1 MKKSILLF
9 LIVISLNCFA
19 QLSELKAPSA
29 NTNCSAFDISPNGK
43 YVITADGYTVRLL
56 DVKTGKELR
65 EFNFKSYSVCFSPDG
80 KSFAVSEENEIK
92 IVDII
97 TGNVLK
103 SKSDIKGRSYLCFS
117 PDGKNL
123 TFFSGSFLQLW
134 DMATEK
140 LRNIETGKQF
150 HGYGREGGYF
160 FDKLKFSKNGKLIIS
175 SDWGTEDGDKAILNI
190 NIWDV
195 NSGVKIR
202 SFAADNYNIADFDI
216 SDDETQIASV
226 HGNDTIK
233 IWDLNSGRL
242 RKIITPNKN
251 ANTSRDEDAFQSVC
265 FTPDVKNIVT
275 GNETNYRKASIKLW
289 NAESGTII
297 SEFGNGN
304 NINSIKFINNS
315 SDFVAASMSIGVKV
329 YDFSTNKIVQNFAR
343 NAFLIEE
350 WTNTQAGDQ
359 FLINMNSETNFKLLD
374 NTFKSIM
381 IFDNS
386 RRKTY
391 GLMHFSS
398 NTDTIIT
405 CTYSDVYFWNST
417 TGKSIKEYKNILNGN
432 SLLQKVISNDS
443 RYLMEYSERGDWS
456 YNYFDLNSGTVL
468 GKKVSRT
475 GWDPDIH
482 AMCFSPD
489 NKYFAAGMRTE
500 YDLNTGRKLGD
511 EEKMRL
517 VGIWETSTGKQ
528 IVTFPTQHQSGF
540 IQDICFSVDGRYLFT
555 NTNTDEIIYQWDL
568 TGNLIKSFKGRISSL
583 SKNGQYLLAWLPGKK
598 ILYDIETGNTKQIF
612 EGKGSDAYLSE
623 DCNLLHLNF
632 GKCLQTYSVSTGKLL
647 YSHYFIGNS
656 DWVTITPDGFF
667 DGTPNGLKELYYV
680 NGLEIIPLESTFEQ
694 FYTPNL
700 AQRLIAGEKLQ
711 NSIVLSQLKPAPVIK
726 IASPENNSVQ
736 TNNNLSISVEV
747 KDNGG
752 GIDEIQLFHN
762 GKLVE
767 TTQRGFKSISTKN
780 IQNYSITLVDGVNT
794 FKATAFNLQRTEA
807 IPDIIQINYSG
818 QKATSNLYLFV
829 IGINNYK
836 NPKNKLNY
844 AVTDAATLKETIE
857 SGSKEIFGS
866 INTIYLQDSKA
877 TKPEIINAFNSIK
890 ESVKPE
896 DVFIFYYAGHGVMSE
911 EAKSKFYL
919 VPFDVIQL
927 FGDNES
933 LKTLAISSEELQ
945 ELSKEIKAQKQLY
958 ILDACQSGGMVEL
971 LASRGSAEQKAIAQ
985 LARSTGTYWLT
996 ASNSEQFASEFAT
1009 LGHGLFTY
1017 TLLQG
1022 LNGQADGGAKDKK
1035 ITVEEL
1041 NSYIKNILPE
1051 LSTKYKGEAQY
1062 PNSYGYGNDFPIVI
1076 VKQ

>member
-1 MKKSILLF
+1 MKNLILLF

-29 NTNCSAFDISPNGK
+29 STNCSAFDISPNGK
-43 YVITADGYTVRLL
+43 YIIAADGYTVRLL
-56 DVKTGKELR
+56 DVNTGKELH
-65 EFNFKSYSVCFSPDG
+65 EFEFKSYSVCFSPDG
-80 KSFAVSEENEIK
+80 KSIAVSEENEIK

-103 SKSDIKGRSYLCFS
+103 SKSDTKERSNMCFS
-117 PDGKNL
+117 PDGKSL
-123 TFFSGSFLQLW
+123 AFFSGNFLQLW
-134 DMATEK
+134 DMSTGK
-140 LRNIETGKQF
+140 LRNIETGKLF
-150 HGYGREGGYF
+150 HGYGREGGYY

-175 SDWGTEDGDKAILNI
+175 SDWGTEDGDKAMLNI

-202 SFAADNYNIADFDI
+202 SFVADNYSIADFDI
-216 SDDETQIASV
+216 SNDATQIASV

-233 IWDLNSGRL
+233 IWDLNSGRT
-242 RKIITPNKN
+242 RKIITPVKN
-251 ANTSRDEDAFQSVC
+251 ANTSRHEDAFQSVC
-265 FTPDVKNIVT
+265 FTPDGKNIVT
-275 GNETNYRKASIKLW
+275 GNETNYLKASIKLW
-289 NAESGTII
+289 NAESGTIV

-315 SDFVAASMSIGVKV
+315 SDFVAASMSIGVKI
-329 YDFSTNKIVQNFAR
+329 YDFSTKNIIQNFAR

-350 WTNTQAGDQ
+350 WANTQAGDQ
-359 FLINMNSETNFKLLD
+359 FLYIPAYEKNLKLLD

-381 IFDNS
+381 TFENS
-386 RRKTY
+386 YRKSY
-391 GLMHFSS
+391 SLMHFPAKS
-398 NTDTIIT
+398 NIIIT
-405 CTYSDVYFWNST
+405 CGGDDIYFWDFRS
-417 TGKSIKEYKNILNGN
+417 GKSIKEYKNLLRGN
-432 SLLQKVISNDS
+432 WFKQVISNDGK
-443 RYLMEYSERGDWS
+443 YLIEYGIHGSQE
-456 YNYFDLNSGTVL
+456 YKYFDLDL
-468 GKKVSRT
+468 GIIKGKNGLYT
-475 GWDPDIH
+475 GWEPDIYS
-482 AMCFSPD
+482 MCFSPD
-489 NKYFAAGMRTE
+489 SKYFAAGMVKKRDE
-500 YDLNTGRKLGD
+500 LTGREF
-511 EEKMRL
+511 EEHEQERI

-528 IVTFPTQHQSGF
+528 IIKFPTKHPSGF

-568 TGNLIKSFKGRISSL
+568 TGNLIKSFKGRISSV
-583 SKNGQYLLAWLPGKK
+583 SKNGQYLLAWSPGQTF
-598 ILYDIETGNTKQIF
+598 LYDIETGIVKQKF
-612 EGKGSDAYLSE
+612 AVQGNAYISE
-623 DCNLLHLNF
+623 DCNLVFINNSS
-632 GKCLQTYSVSTGKLL
+632 CLQTYAVSTGKLL

-680 NGLEIIPLESTFEQ
+680 NGLEIVPLESTFEQ

-711 NSIVLSQLKPAPVIK
+711 TSIVLSQLKPAPVIR
-726 IASPENNSVQ
+726 IVSPENNSLQ

-752 GIDEIQLFHN
+752 GIDEIQFFHN

-767 TTQRGFKSISTKN
+767 TTQRGFKSISTNN

-807 IPDIIQINYSG
+807 IPDIILIKYAG

-844 AVTDAATLKETIE
+844 AVADAGSFKETIE
-857 SGSKEIFGS
+857 RDSKEIFGT
-866 INTIYLQDSKA
+866 INTTYLQDSKA
-877 TKPEIINAFNSIK
+877 TKQDIVNAFNRIT
-890 ESVKPE
+890 ETVKPE

-996 ASNSEQFASEFAT
+996 ASNSEQFASEFVT

-1041 NSYIKNILPE
+1041 SSYIKNILPE
-1051 LSTKYKGEAQY
+1051 LSAKYKGEAQY

-1076 VKQ
+1076 VKL